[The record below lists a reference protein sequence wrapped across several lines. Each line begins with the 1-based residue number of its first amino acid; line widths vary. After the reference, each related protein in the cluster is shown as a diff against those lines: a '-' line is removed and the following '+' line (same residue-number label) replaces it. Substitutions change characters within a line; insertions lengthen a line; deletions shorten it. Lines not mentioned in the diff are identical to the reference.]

1 MENNQKIKCVNKTH
15 QKTNKTPE
23 TKTGFIAQEV
33 QSVIP
38 SIVNGTDG
46 QKDMGIDYNGL
57 VAHMVNAIKEQQ
69 QQIEIL
75 KQENTSLRIRVT
87 NLEDN

>member
-1 MENNQKIKCVNKTH
+1 M
-15 QKTNKTPE
+15 
-23 TKTGFIAQEV
+23 
-33 QSVIP
+33 IP

-57 VAHMVNAIKEQQ
+57 VAHLVNAIKEQQ

-75 KQENTSLRIRVT
+75 KQDNIALRIRVT
-87 NLEDN
+87 NLEDK